1 MGSFR
6 KMINNGEDDCITCR
20 GWKADDKEGDPISQV
35 MAPTV
40 QDGGRMGEASQDS
53 SDEANC
59 QER

>member
-40 QDGGRMGEASQDS
+40 QDGGRMGEASQAGDQ
-53 SDEANC
+53 ANC